1 MLEYLSPEF
10 IMKLKKKGF
19 SDKGMSSLMLKT
31 SALDIYNY
39 RRENNIEVSYKM
51 VDTCGGEF
59 DAKSPYYYS
68 SYADHDE
75 VEVSEKKESSSR
87 RVWSD

>member
-1 MLEYLSPEF
+1 
-10 IMKLKKKGF
+10 
-19 SDKGMSSLMLKT
+19 MLKT

-59 DAKSPYYYS
+59 DAKSPPYYYS